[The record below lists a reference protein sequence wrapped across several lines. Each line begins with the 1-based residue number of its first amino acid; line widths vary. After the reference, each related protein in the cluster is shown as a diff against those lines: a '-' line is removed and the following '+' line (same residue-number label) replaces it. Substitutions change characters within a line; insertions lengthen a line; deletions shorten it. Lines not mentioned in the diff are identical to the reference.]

1 MMPGKPGQKKIVLQ
15 QDKIMTETSMYRESA
30 LNNLNMTSDM
40 QGALKVVEAKSAC
53 YMIASIMGLVGIF
66 IWSVYGSVSIEI
78 PAQGMLM
85 SAAQLDQAEKDEGEA
100 RKERVASL
108 KTMKDLLDKKQTLY
122 SHRYLSLDDLEKAK
136 REYHDT
142 KTNLLRTQGTSVE
155 VNGLFHADA
164 KLSKQLDALVFVSH
178 TQGKK
183 VAVGMHAYVL
193 PSTMS
198 EYEYGYVQGKVV
210 SVSAYPASKESV
222 YPYLGNMN
230 LVDEFFVGGSPFVV
244 KIELEKDKKS
254 RSGLRWTTDDGAPY
268 RIDQGSMVSAKIV
281 NHQFHPFQLLTRQH
295 ELG

>member
-1 MMPGKPGQKKIVLQ
+1 MLPGSHGQKKIAQ
-15 QDKIMTETSMYRESA
+15 QRVNEMTEPSLYRKNA
-30 LNNLNMTSDM
+30 LINSHSLSDI
-40 QGALKVVEAKSAC
+40 QSSLKVIEAKSAC

-85 SAAQLDQAEKDEGEA
+85 SAEQLVQAEKNEGEA
-100 RKERVASL
+100 RKERAASL
-108 KTMKDLLDKKQTLY
+108 KAMKDLLDKKQTLY

-142 KTNLLRTQGTSVE
+142 KTNLLRAQGTNVE
-155 VNGLFHADA
+155 VAELFHADA
-164 KLSKQLDALVFVSH
+164 KDSKQLDALVFVSH

-198 EYEYGYVQGKVV
+198 EYEYGYMQGKVV

-222 YPYLGNMN
+222 YPYLGNVN
-230 LVDEFFVGGSPFVV
+230 LIDEFFAGGSPFVV
-244 KIELEKDKKS
+244 KIELEKDKNS
-254 RSGLRWTTDDGAPY
+254 RSGLRWTTEDGAPY
-268 RIDQGSMVSAKIV
+268 RIDQGSTVSAKIV